1 MTKLLTKACQK
12 KFKESYSDEQKVSLR
27 QQFLIALTLSIL
39 LGLGWGIG
47 LLATQELHETGVRNT
62 FAALFIIL
70 TAFQGLFI
78 FIMHCIR
85 SKEARKEWTR
95 WIFKIRGKE
104 YLDYSSSM
112 ANSVIKKRSQ
122 FRGQQS
128 NVTNTSYVSSI
139 GSRIYGEEKLKTIA
153 SLEKEL
159 EATGNIERI
168 PSRLGSDTSED
179 SSNEPPIDYNSAV
192 VYRVPS
198 GLDLS
203 KFDDKRF
210 SCISTTSQGSDCKSI
225 ENPLRW
231 SETQR
236 VPIDDMEIETQFTK
250 NCNVRS
256 TENNFEQVNG
266 VDENVEDV
274 HTTEHNFEQ
283 VNEVDQNLQELQT
296 TTQQVN
302 GHSNNVQLAGK
313 EVDHAVTRKLLCKKD
328 STPCSSL
335 PNPMLDM
342 DTNSG
347 MINDEEFV

>member
-39 LGLGWGIG
+39 FGLGWGIG
-47 LLATQELHETGVRNT
+47 LLATQELHETAVRDT

-78 FIMHCIR
+78 FVMHCIR
-85 SKEARKEWTR
+85 SKEVRKEWTR
-95 WIFKIRGKE
+95 WVYKIRGKQ

-128 NVTNTSYVSSI
+128 NVTNTSYVSNI

-168 PSRLGSDTSED
+168 PSRLGSDISDD
-179 SSNEPPIDYNSAV
+179 SSNEPLPDYNSAI

-203 KFDDKRF
+203 KFDDNRF
-210 SCISTTSQGSDCKSI
+210 SYISTTSHGSDCKSI

-250 NCNVRS
+250 NCNVQS

-266 VDENVEDV
+266 VDQNLQELQ
-274 HTTEHNFEQ
+274 TIEQ
-283 VNEVDQNLQELQT
+283 VNGVDQNLQELQT

-302 GHSNNVQLAGK
+302 GIHQYSNNVQLVGK
-313 EVDHAVTRKLLCKKD
+313 EVDHVVKRKLLCKKD

-347 MINDEEFV
+347 MINEEFV